1 MSTLFSKPD
10 TPKPPPPPPAPPP
23 PTVDNA
29 AVQGQNDADALRQR
43 RGMASTILA
52 GGDKSIST
60 TQPQTGAA
68 RLLGS

>member
-1 MSTLFSKPD
+1 MGSLFGGAS
-10 TPKPPPPPPAPPP
+10 TPKPPPPPAAPPP

-29 AVQGQNDADALRQR
+29 AVQVQNDAEAMSRR

-52 GGDKSIST
+52 GANQGSST
-60 TQPQTGAA
+60 TQPATGAA

>member
-1 MSTLFSKPD
+1 MGGLFSSPS
-10 TPKPPPPPPAPPP
+10 TPKPPPPAPAPPP

-29 AVQGQNDADALRQR
+29 AVQVQNDAEAMSRR

-52 GGDKSIST
+52 GANQSST
-60 TQPQTGAA
+60 TQPATGAA

>member
-1 MSTLFSKPD
+1 MTALFSKPD
-10 TPKPPPPPPAPPP
+10 VAKPAPPPPAPPP

-29 AVQGQNDADALRQR
+29 AVQGQNDADALRAR

-52 GGDKSIST
+52 GGNQST
-60 TQPQTGAA
+60 SSTQPTTGAA

>member
-1 MSTLFSKPD
+1 MSTLFSSPS
-10 TPKPPPPPPAPPP
+10 TPKPPPPTPAPPP

-29 AVQGQNDADALRQR
+29 AVQGDNDAAALRQR

-52 GGDKSIST
+52 GSNQSTST

>member
-1 MSTLFSKPD
+1 MTALFSKPSVA
-10 TPKPPPPPPAPPP
+10 KPAPPPPAPPP

-29 AVQGQNDADALRQR
+29 AVQGDIDAAALRQR

-52 GGDKSIST
+52 GGEKSAA

>member
-1 MSTLFSKPD
+1 MTSLFSKPD
-10 TPKPPPPPPAPPP
+10 VQKPIPPQPAPPP

-29 AVQGQNDADALRQR
+29 AVQAENDSAALRAR

-52 GGDKSIST
+52 GGNANTSA
-60 TQPQTGAA
+60 TQPTTSAA

>member
-1 MSTLFSKPD
+1 MSSLFSSPS
-10 TPKPPPPPPAPPP
+10 TPKPPPPPVAPPP

-52 GGDKSIST
+52 GGNTQSS
-60 TQPQTGAA
+60 TQPVTAA
-68 RLLGS
+68 AKLLGS